1 MFCYILSSFPMID
14 LNKPGD
20 LVIKQRYSP
29 RIKLL
34 IAVIVAVVLLISAGL
49 IYNYGLDRAGFERQ
63 NAEQTQQTLQDE
75 MRRLQDQNKDLQE
88 SLARSERTI
97 QMDQTAYQDLDK
109 SLKAS
114 AQEIVKL
121 REELNFYRNIISPA
135 DKKSG
140 LRIQNLYIES
150 AGGTNQFRYKLVLIQ
165 ALKHERSVQGRASF
179 EISGMQVGEDVVLKV
194 PGANERPI
202 LVNFKYFQDIEGKLD
217 LPRNFQPKRVKVTI
231 TTPGGTFVAEA
242 TYNWPQV

>member
-1 MFCYILSSFPMID
+1 MVDLS
-14 LNKPGD
+14 KPGE

-29 RIKLL
+29 RVKMLL
-34 IAVIVAVVLLISAGL
+34 AVIAAVVLLVASGL

-63 NAEQTQQTLQDE
+63 SAQETQQTLQDE
-75 MRRLQDQNKDLQE
+75 MRKLGNENQELRE
-88 SLARSERTI
+88 SLARSQRTI
-97 QMDQTAYQDLDK
+97 QMDQAAYQDLDK

-140 LRIQNLYIES
+140 LRIQTLYIEA
-150 AGGTNQFRYKLVLIQ
+150 AGGTNQYRYKLVLIQ
-165 ALKHERSVQGRASF
+165 ALKHESTVQGRASF
-179 EISGMQVGEDVVLKV
+179 EISGMQVGEDMVVKV
-194 PGANERPI
+194 PTANERPI
-202 LVNFKYFQDIEGKLD
+202 LVNFKYFQDIEGKLE

-231 TTPGGTFVAEA
+231 TTPGGTSMAEA
-242 TYNWPQV
+242 TYNWPEV

>member
-1 MFCYILSSFPMID
+1 MID

-34 IAVIVAVVLLISAGL
+34 IAVIIAVVLLASAGL

-63 NAEQTQQTLQDE
+63 SAEQTQQTLQDQ
-75 MRRLQDQNKDLQE
+75 MRKLQDENQELQE
-88 SLARSERTI
+88 SLARAQRTI

-150 AGGTNQFRYKLVLIQ
+150 AGGANQFRYKLVLIQ
-165 ALKHERSVQGRASF
+165 ALKHESTIQGRASF

-202 LVNFKYFQDIEGKLD
+202 QVNFKYFQDIEGKLD

-231 TTPGGTFVAEA
+231 TTPGGTSVAEA

>member
-1 MFCYILSSFPMID
+1 MVDLS
-14 LNKPGD
+14 KPGE

-29 RIKLL
+29 RVKMLL
-34 IAVIVAVVLLISAGL
+34 AVIAAVVLLVASGL

-63 NAEQTQQTLQDE
+63 SAQETQQTLQDE
-75 MRRLQDQNKDLQE
+75 MRKLGDENRELRE
-88 SLARSERTI
+88 SLARSQRTI
-97 QMDQTAYQDLDK
+97 QMDQAAYQDLDK

-140 LRIQNLYIES
+140 LRIQTLFIEP
-150 AGGTNQFRYKLVLIQ
+150 AGGTNQYRYKLVLIQ
-165 ALKHERSVQGRASF
+165 ALKHESTVQGRASF
-179 EISGMQVGEDVVLKV
+179 EISGLQVGEDAVVKV
-194 PGANERPI
+194 PVANERPI
-202 LVNFKYFQDIEGKLD
+202 LVNFKYFQDIEGKLE

-231 TTPGGTFVAEA
+231 TTPGGTSMAEA
-242 TYNWPQV
+242 TYNWPEV